1 MTKPCQGPDPDPK
14 PPRITPPPL
23 SCDTHAHV
31 FGPAEKYPYPAT
43 RGYTPPD
50 CPVETYASVLN
61 TLGIERS
68 VIVHGGANGTN
79 NLVTR
84 DAIAFMGD
92 NCRGIAVVDP
102 DITDEE
108 LSDLDQVGF
117 RGIRLSTH
125 VKGGIGTDHL
135 DAFAPRIRELGWHV
149 LLHLD
154 HADELIA
161 LAPKLKQLKIGVV
174 VDHLARVRGSAG
186 VQNEA
191 FQCLLDLLVNTDF
204 CWTKISSW
212 YRLSD
217 QTAPYGDMEPM
228 AKALIEARV
237 DRLLW
242 GTNWPHPVYQG
253 SMPNDGDLLDQFMEW
268 AGDEKTWT
276 KILVDNPAQLYG
288 F

>member
-14 PPRITPPPL
+14 QPKIAPPPL

-31 FGPAEKYPYPAT
+31 FGPADKYPYPAG
-43 RGYTPPD
+43 RSYTPPD
-50 CPVETYASVLN
+50 APVETYASVLN

-68 VIVHGGANGTN
+68 VIVQGGANGTN
-79 NLVTR
+79 NLVTK
-84 DAIAFMGD
+84 DAIAVLGK

-108 LSDLDQVGF
+108 LSDLDQAGF
-117 RGIRLSTH
+117 RGLRLSTH

-135 DAFAPRIRELGWHV
+135 EALAPRIRKLGWHV

-154 HADELIA
+154 HADELID
-161 LAPKLKQLKIGVV
+161 LAPLLKELKIGVV
-174 VDHLARVRGSAG
+174 VDHLARVRASAG
-186 VQNEA
+186 VQDKA
-191 FQCLLDLLVNTDF
+191 FQALLDLLVNTDF

-212 YRLSD
+212 YRLTD
-217 QTAPYGDMEPM
+217 QSAPYEDVQPFV
-228 AKALIEARV
+228 KALIDARV

-242 GTNWPHPVYQG
+242 GSNWPHPMYQG
-253 SMPNDGDLLDQFMEW
+253 NMPNDGDLLDQFMVW
-268 AGDEKTWT
+268 ADDEKTRT
-276 KILVDNPAQLYG
+276 QILVTNPAQLYG